1 MSNNLELGRKGE
13 ELAANHLSG
22 KGYKILERNWR
33 RGRNE
38 IDIIARDGKYVV
50 IVEVKTRESNT
61 FGEPEMSVTREK
73 QKALVRAANSYIL
86 YKDLHDEVRFDIV
99 SIIIGK
105 GKEAINHIEDAFY
118 PYF

>member
-1 MSNNLELGRKGE
+1 MSDNLELGRKGE

-38 IDIIARDGKYVV
+38 IDIIARDGNFVV
-50 IVEVKTRESNT
+50 IVEVKTRESNA

-73 QKALVRAANSYIL
+73 QKALIRAANSYIL
-86 YKDLHDEVRFDIV
+86 YKDIHDEVRFDIV

-105 GKEAINHIEDAFY
+105 GKEVINHIEDAFY
-118 PYF
+118 SYF